1 MIDFHSHILPNI
13 DDGSTSME
21 ESVKLIKEAAQAGF
35 TGIISTSHY
44 LQNYYESD
52 EEERKGLLVELAEQ
66 VKMADVKSS
75 GGIGKEKSSDD
86 DTSSFAEYSRMPKL
100 YLGNEIYI
108 TTEMVELLEERK
120 ASTINGTNYVLFELP
135 MNSKPLFVKEV
146 VYKLIE
152 NGYKPIIA
160 HPERYSYVKE
170 DIEYVRDLKNMGA
183 LFQSNYGSVIGMY
196 GSSAKKT
203 LKKLLKEDL
212 ISFLGSDVHA
222 VGQIYPQIPKILK
235 KLEKWISA
243 EKLEELTTLN
253 AEKVLES

>member
-1 MIDFHSHILPNI
+1 MIDFHAHILPNI
-13 DDGSTSME
+13 DDGSASME
-21 ESVKLIKEAAQAGF
+21 ESINLIKEAEQAGF

-52 EEERKGLLVELAEQ
+52 EEERRRILAELANQ
-66 VKMADVKSS
+66 VKVAD
-75 GGIGKEKSSDD
+75 
-86 DTSSFAEYSRMPKL
+86 AEAEIPKL
-100 YLGNEIYI
+100 YLGSEIYI
-108 TTEMVELLEERK
+108 STDIVELLEEGK

-135 MNSKPLFVKEV
+135 MNSKPLFAKEV

-170 DIEYVRDLKNMGA
+170 DIEFVRELKSMGA

-196 GSSAKKT
+196 GGSAKKT

-222 VGQIYPQIPKILK
+222 VGQIYTKVPKILR
-235 KLEKWISA
+235 KLEKWISP
-243 EKLEELTTLN
+243 EKLQELTTLN

>member
-1 MIDFHSHILPNI
+1 MIDFHAHILPNI
-13 DDGSTSME
+13 DDGSASME
-21 ESVKLIKEAAQAGF
+21 ESINLIKEAEQAGF

-52 EEERKGLLVELAEQ
+52 EEERRRILAELANQ
-66 VKMADVKSS
+66 VKVAD
-75 GGIGKEKSSDD
+75 
-86 DTSSFAEYSRMPKL
+86 AEAEIPKL
-100 YLGNEIYI
+100 YLGSEIYI
-108 TTEMVELLEERK
+108 STDIVELLKEGK
-120 ASTINGTNYVLFELP
+120 ASTINETNYVLFELP

-152 NGYKPIIA
+152 NGYNPIIA

-170 DIEYVRDLKNMGA
+170 NIEFVRELKNMGA

-212 ISFLGSDVHA
+212 ITFLGSDVHA
-222 VGQIYPQIPKILK
+222 VGQIYPKIPKILR
-235 KLEKWISA
+235 KLEKWISP
-243 EKLEELTTLN
+243 EKLKELTTLN
-253 AEKVLES
+253 AEKILMK

>member
-1 MIDFHSHILPNI
+1 MIDFHAHILPNI
-13 DDGSTSME
+13 DDGSASME
-21 ESVKLIKEAAQAGF
+21 ESINLIKEAEQAGF

-44 LQNYYESD
+44 LQNYYECD
-52 EEERKGLLVELAEQ
+52 EAERRRILAELANQ
-66 VKMADVKSS
+66 VKVADV
-75 GGIGKEKSSDD
+75 E
-86 DTSSFAEYSRMPKL
+86 AEIPKL
-100 YLGNEIYI
+100 YLGSEIYI
-108 TTEMVELLEERK
+108 STDIVELLEEGK

-135 MNSKPLFVKEV
+135 MNSKPLFAKEV

-152 NGYKPIIA
+152 NGYNPIIA

-170 DIEYVRDLKNMGA
+170 DIEFVRELKSMGA

-196 GSSAKKT
+196 GGSAKKT

-222 VGQIYPQIPKILK
+222 VGQIYPKVPKILR
-235 KLEKWISA
+235 KLEKWISP
-243 EKLEELTTLN
+243 EKLQELTTLN

>member
-1 MIDFHSHILPNI
+1 MIDFHAHILPNI
-13 DDGSTSME
+13 DDGSASME
-21 ESVKLIKEAAQAGF
+21 ESINLIKEAEQAGF

-44 LQNYYESD
+44 LQNYYECD
-52 EEERKGLLVELAEQ
+52 EAERTGLLAELAEQ
-66 VKMADVKSS
+66 VKVAD
-75 GGIGKEKSSDD
+75 
-86 DTSSFAEYSRMPKL
+86 AEAEMPKL
-100 YLGNEIYI
+100 YLGSEIYI
-108 TTEMVELLEERK
+108 STDIVELLEEGK

-135 MNSKPLFVKEV
+135 MNSKPLFAKEV

-170 DIEYVRDLKNMGA
+170 DIEFVRELKSMGA

-196 GSSAKKT
+196 GGSAKKT

-222 VGQIYPQIPKILK
+222 VGQIYTKVPKILR
-235 KLEKWISA
+235 KLEKWISP
-243 EKLEELTTLN
+243 EKLQELTTLN

>member
-21 ESVKLIKEAAQAGF
+21 ESVNLIKEAAQAGF

-44 LQNYYESD
+44 LQNYYECV
-52 EEERKGLLVELAEQ
+52 EKERKVLLAELAEQ
-66 VKMADVKSS
+66 AEMNDANARKYNVLDVGNKV
-75 GGIGKEKSSDD
+75 EL
-86 DTSSFAEYSRMPKL
+86 PKL
-100 YLGNEIYI
+100 YLGSEIYI
-108 TTEMVELLEERK
+108 TTEIVELLKEGK

-135 MNSKPLFVKEV
+135 MNSKPLFAKDV
-146 VYKLIE
+146 VYKLIQ

-170 DIEYVRDLKNMGA
+170 DIQFARELKDMGA

-196 GSSAKKT
+196 GSTAKKT

-212 ISFLGSDVHA
+212 ISFLGSDVHT
-222 VGQIYPQIPKILK
+222 VGQIYPKVPKILK
-235 KLEKWISA
+235 KLEKWISP
-243 EKLEELTTLN
+243 EKLKELTTLN
-253 AEKVLES
+253 AEEILKS

>member
-1 MIDFHSHILPNI
+1 MIDFHAHILPNI
-13 DDGSTSME
+13 DDGSASME
-21 ESVKLIKEAAQAGF
+21 ESINLIKEAEQAGF

-44 LQNYYESD
+44 LQNYYECD
-52 EEERKGLLVELAEQ
+52 EAERRRILAELANQ
-66 VKMADVKSS
+66 VKVADV
-75 GGIGKEKSSDD
+75 E
-86 DTSSFAEYSRMPKL
+86 AEIPKL
-100 YLGNEIYI
+100 YLGSEIYI
-108 TTEMVELLEERK
+108 STDIVELLEEGK

-135 MNSKPLFVKEV
+135 MNSKPLFAKEV

-170 DIEYVRDLKNMGA
+170 DIEFVRELKSMGA

-196 GSSAKKT
+196 GGSAKKT

-212 ISFLGSDVHA
+212 ITFLGSDVHA
-222 VGQIYPQIPKILK
+222 VGQIYPKIPKILR
-235 KLEKWISA
+235 KLEKWISP
-243 EKLEELTTLN
+243 EKLQELTTLN